1 MTPTDITNLSNSIV
15 SKFISSMPS
24 IVSEYNKEMQRQNS
38 GSGNNTKNKNNV
50 LHEDKFIYDRVRRER
65 DLTKILQHELKLRAH
80 ELKVIRSVN
89 DMYIKIIKEQ
99 GTYNNSMKYA
109 SESLAKSVGD
119 SSKTIYGFYQEMD
132 KFASKSSNA
141 FRRLSSI
148 QEESKKLQED
158 IKKNKGKGQAEID
171 ARKRASLRLRE
182 LKALLPALE
191 KEIKET
197 LIHTRISMS
206 KQDPNRKLAVDA
218 LHETIKGLSSSTNVT
233 KSLDDFITAMSDIA
247 AKIQT
252 FNEIV
257 EDSNQ
262 IIGNKRKDVS
272 ALDVM
277 LREIGKNMEQ
287 INHLSQIRGDIFA
300 EDDIKMSN
308 ILQDQYEKLQVNL
321 DRWDKVLRKTPERME
336 EFIEEVSKIAPS
348 LRDESGELL
357 SRMTKNKPSF
367 RDDFRTF
374 LEDLKRTLE
383 TGKNKEGEKSSLNDA
398 FGDFGKKM
406 IERVP
411 ALPGITAALK
421 TVKFTADLSVGL
433 IKEIVEDQ
441 KAVQKYGVN
450 MQSMLSN
457 FQDSIGT
464 GLSNTSIAEWK
475 YKNRS
480 TNTALGGERSGVEQF
495 RRFMNIPTNYIKGVT
510 NLPQVEMLNYGGK
523 QLSFSQLIGGDSDYQ
538 AETYSALTDSLAK
551 MGILPTA
558 DAIKKALTESD
569 GIMDVSYKTGM
580 LPKELIDYYGEI
592 ADGLYATAQINQVGA
607 KEFMN
612 LTDNFLLLGKTLG
625 ANTEATKALNK
636 SILSNAKGDFVDQV
650 TNQVYAQH
658 YAKILGADDSIAKKF
673 GLLAGAKGTEQEQM
687 ATNFLKDP
695 AFRSIIEK
703 HQSAMSNVYS
713 PTKGA
718 NAQNILI
725 SEFAKMSP
733 AVTSLLESLYIF
745 NNKDA
750 RKSTNN
756 PAQANNNS
764 ENKSLSHF
772 AQSFDKSVKV
782 FDQTITKAIALY
794 NIGVN
799 VSDNIADT
807 INLAANKVYLLR
819 KPEIAYS
826 TTSTFDYPHDLS
838 NINDVIKNPS
848 KLDWFSIKDAPVSKL
863 LARQIT
869 NYAQE
874 FIDSS
879 AKSISNTKD
888 RIANKYGGEEMIPY
902 YNEQMLEY
910 QKTVAEKMTAMLIA
924 IDKQEKLTDV
934 DKRLS
939 KEALYKMMT
948 EKGFPIPKTPVTPAR
963 GNSNKK

>member
-38 GSGNNTKNKNNV
+38 GSGSNTKNKNNV
-50 LHEDKFIYDRVRRER
+50 LHEDKFIYDRVKRER
-65 DLTKILQHELKLRAH
+65 DLTKILQQELKLRAH

-141 FRRLSSI
+141 FRRLTSI

-182 LKALLPALE
+182 LKALLPAIE

-197 LIHTRISMS
+197 LTHTRETMS
-206 KQDPNRKLAVDA
+206 KQDPDRALAVKA
-218 LHETIKGLSSSTNVT
+218 LRDTIRGLSLSTNMSR
-233 KSLDDFITAMSDIA
+233 SLDDFIIAMGKTALHVQD
-247 AKIQT
+247 
-252 FNEIV
+252 FNQAV

-262 IIGNKRKDVS
+262 NIGNKRKEVS

-277 LREIGKNMEQ
+277 LKEIGKNIEQ
-287 INHLSQIRGDIFA
+287 INHLAEIRGDIFA
-300 EDDIKMSN
+300 EEDIAMSN
-308 ILQDQYEKLQVNL
+308 ILQAQREKLQMNL
-321 DRWDKVLRKTPERME
+321 DKWDKVVQKTPERME
-336 EFIEEVSKIAPS
+336 EFIDEVTKTATALREESSSV
-348 LRDESGELL
+348 L

-383 TGKNKEGEKSSLNDA
+383 TGKNKEGDKSSLNDA

-411 ALPGITAALK
+411 ALAGITSALK

-450 MQSMLSN
+450 MRSMLSN

-475 YKNRS
+475 YKNRN
-480 TNTALGGERSGVEQF
+480 TNTAIGGERLGVEQF
-495 RRFMNIPTNYIKGVT
+495 RKFMNIPTDYIKGIS

-607 KEFMN
+607 EQFMN
-612 LTDNFLLLGKTLG
+612 LTDNFLLLGKSLG

-650 TNQVYAQH
+650 SNQVYAQH
-658 YAKILGADDSIAKKF
+658 LAKILGADDSVAKKF
-673 GLLAGAKGTEQEQM
+673 GLLAGARGQEQRNLM
-687 ATNFLKDP
+687 TEFVKDP
-695 AFRSIIEK
+695 AFRSIIGK
-703 HQSAMSNVYS
+703 HQSAMIDVYS
-713 PTKGA
+713 PTKGG
-718 NAQNILI
+718 NAQNILV
-725 SEFAKMSP
+725 SELSKMSP
-733 AVTSLLESLYIF
+733 AVSSLLESLYLF
-745 NNKDA
+745 NNKDV
-750 RKSTNN
+750 RKFTNH

-764 ENKSLSHF
+764 ENELLSHF

-782 FDQTITKAIALY
+782 FDQTITKALALY

-807 INLAANKVYLLR
+807 INLAANKVYVLR
-819 KPEIAYS
+819 KPETAYS

-848 KLDWFSIKDAPVSKL
+848 KLDWFTRKNKPVSKL
-863 LARQIT
+863 ISERIID
-869 NYAQE
+869 NAQE

-910 QKTVAEKMTAMLIA
+910 QKTVAEKMTELLKA

-948 EKGFPIPKTPVTPAR
+948 EKGFPTPQAPVSPAR

>member
-38 GSGNNTKNKNNV
+38 GGGSNTKNKNNM
-50 LHEDKFIYDRVRRER
+50 LHEDKFIYDRVKRER
-65 DLTKILQHELKLRAH
+65 DLTKILQQELKLRAH

-141 FRRLSSI
+141 FRRLTSI

-158 IKKNKGKGQAEID
+158 IKNNKGKGQAEID

-218 LHETIKGLSSSTNVT
+218 LQETIKGLSPSTNAT
-233 KSLDDFITAMSDIA
+233 KSLDDFITAMSNTALTI
-247 AKIQT
+247 KT

-308 ILQDQYEKLQVNL
+308 ILQEQYEKLQVNL

-348 LRDESGELL
+348 LREESGELL
-357 SRMTKNKPSF
+357 SKMTKNKPSI
-367 RDDFRTF
+367 RDEFRTF

-383 TGKNKEGEKSSLNDA
+383 TGKNKEGDKSSLNDA

-411 ALPGITAALK
+411 AIAGITSVLK
-421 TVKFTADLSVGL
+421 TIKFTADLSVGL

-495 RRFMNIPTNYIKGVT
+495 RRFMNIPTDYIKGVT

-607 KEFMN
+607 EQFMN
-612 LTDNFLLLGKTLG
+612 LTDNFLLLGKSLG

-673 GLLAGAKGTEQEQM
+673 GLLAGAKGLEQQKLTTE
-687 ATNFLKDP
+687 FIKDP
-695 AFRSIIEK
+695 KFRSIIEK
-703 HQSAMSNVYS
+703 HQSAMMNVYS

-718 NAQNILI
+718 NAQNILV
-725 SEFAKMSP
+725 SEFSKLSP
-733 AVTSLLESLYIF
+733 AMSSLFESLYLFIT
-745 NNKDA
+745 KDA

-756 PAQANNNS
+756 PAQANNKS
-764 ENKSLSHF
+764 ENESLSHF
-772 AQSFDKSVKV
+772 APSFDKSVKV
-782 FDQTITKAIALY
+782 FDQTTTEALALY

-799 VSDNIADT
+799 TVDTTVDTLKVFAGKVIVSQRE
-807 INLAANKVYLLR
+807 NLAFKR
-819 KPEIAYS
+819 
-826 TTSTFDYPHDLS
+826 TSTFDYGYDLY
-838 NINDVIKNPS
+838 NVDNLLQNPS
-848 KLDWFSIKDAPVSKL
+848 KLDLFSIKDAPVSKL
-863 LARQIT
+863 LARQFT

-879 AKSISNTKD
+879 AKSISNAKTE
-888 RIANKYGGEEMIPY
+888 IANDKTKEMIPY

-924 IDKQEKLTDV
+924 IDKQEKITDV
-934 DKRLS
+934 DKREAR
-939 KEALYKMMT
+939 EALRNMMT

>member
-1 MTPTDITNLSNSIV
+1 MTTPDITNLANSIV

-65 DLTKILQHELKLRAH
+65 DLTKILQQELKLRAH

-109 SESLAKSVGD
+109 SESLAKSIGD

-206 KQDPNRKLAVDA
+206 KQDPNRKLAVDV
-218 LHETIKGLSSSTNVT
+218 LHETIKDLSSSTKVT

-625 ANTEATKALNK
+625 ANRYRDWET
-636 SILSNAKGDFVDQV
+636 D
-650 TNQVYAQH
+650 
-658 YAKILGADDSIAKKF
+658 
-673 GLLAGAKGTEQEQM
+673 
-687 ATNFLKDP
+687 
-695 AFRSIIEK
+695 
-703 HQSAMSNVYS
+703 
-713 PTKGA
+713 
-718 NAQNILI
+718 
-725 SEFAKMSP
+725 
-733 AVTSLLESLYIF
+733 
-745 NNKDA
+745 
-750 RKSTNN
+750 RKSTRL
-756 PAQANNNS
+756 NS
-764 ENKSLSHF
+764 SHSR
-772 AQSFDKSVKV
+772 AS
-782 FDQTITKAIALY
+782 
-794 NIGVN
+794 
-799 VSDNIADT
+799 
-807 INLAANKVYLLR
+807 R
-819 KPEIAYS
+819 MP
-826 TTSTFDYPHDLS
+826 
-838 NINDVIKNPS
+838 
-848 KLDWFSIKDAPVSKL
+848 
-863 LARQIT
+863 
-869 NYAQE
+869 
-874 FIDSS
+874 SS
-879 AKSISNTKD
+879 A
-888 RIANKYGGEEMIPY
+888 
-902 YNEQMLEY
+902 
-910 QKTVAEKMTAMLIA
+910 
-924 IDKQEKLTDV
+924 
-934 DKRLS
+934 
-939 KEALYKMMT
+939 
-948 EKGFPIPKTPVTPAR
+948 
-963 GNSNKK
+963 